1 MTSRVRGNAGTE
13 GAVGDHLEAQDGVE
27 GDGQEH
33 PGHESGDGGG
43 CLAVGVGQPAVHRH
57 ETDLGAVSEH
67 DEGEAQTHHPGVEPV
82 RLRHERRPV
91 EGVRS
96 VPDGMQR
103 GQVDEHRAQERH
115 GDPDRADDDVL
126 PRRLER
132 RPGPAMSDQE
142 GGDHRGGLDGHPQHA
157 EVGGQHGQEHR
168 GQERLDEDAVERGVA
183 TRAAA
188 GGDLGVEIA
197 HALPRGQHGD
207 DPDDDDH
214 EGAERI
220 GPQDP
225 AESRHRAA
233 VHDVDGQHD
242 PRHEHPR
249 GGGRAEP
256 AEAAPPRRRRHT
268 RARTASGSTRTTT
281 SISRAAR

>member
-1 MTSRVRGNAGTE
+1 MRAETGAG
-13 GAVGDHLEAQDGVE
+13 AWLWA
-27 GDGQEH
+27 
-33 PGHESGDGGG
+33 SGSQLCIG
-43 CLAVGVGQPAVHRH
+43 H

-67 DEGEAQTHHPGVEPV
+67 DEGEGQTHDPGVELV
-82 RLRHERRPV
+82 RLGHERRPV

-96 VPDGMQR
+96 VPDGVQR

-142 GGDHRGGLDGHPQHA
+142 RGDHRRRLHGHPQHA
-157 EVGGQHGQEHR
+157 EVGGQHGQEHG
-168 GQERLDEDAVERGVA
+168 GQERLDEDAVERSVA
-183 TRAAA
+183 PRAAA
-188 GGDLGVEIA
+188 RGDLGVEVA

-207 DPDDDDH
+207 DPDDDHH

-225 AESRHRAA
+225 AESRHRAS

-242 PRHEHPR
+242 PGHEHPR
-249 GGGRAEP
+249 RGGGAEP
-256 AEAAPPRRRRHT
+256 AQARAATARRHT
-268 RARTASGSTRTTT
+268 RARRPEEAPGRRPASVVQLRELVQVE
-281 SISRAAR
+281 